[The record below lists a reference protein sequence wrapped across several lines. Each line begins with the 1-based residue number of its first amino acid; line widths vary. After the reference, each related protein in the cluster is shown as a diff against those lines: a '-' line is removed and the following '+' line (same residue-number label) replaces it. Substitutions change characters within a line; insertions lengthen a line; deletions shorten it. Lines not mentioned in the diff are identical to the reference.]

1 MVYTFRTPWEKDET
15 CKAITATVE
24 SMGGTIET
32 TFQGYLL
39 AKWRT
44 QPYHSARHFTLFP
57 PEFRFYVGDGVVRAV
72 TGTKDMQFFV
82 MRFIGVRG
90 VTADWNAFIESLVK
104 LYPDVD
110 FGIKPGL
117 PELVAIQ
124 FVDNGIEEV
133 FVSTTHNSPSLGGAA
148 LGGMLFGTAGAII
161 GASAGT
167 SHTTGTTSMRFSDSV
182 LAKGRYSNGL
192 LAEGTLSKSSPQYH
206 EIMVNMSRLSD
217 AVENH

>member
-1 MVYTFRTPWEKDET
+1 MVYTFSSPWGMEET
-15 CKAITATVE
+15 CVAIKRTVE
-24 SMGGTIET
+24 SMNGTIET
-32 TFQGYLL
+32 VSEGCLR
-39 AKWRT
+39 ARWKT

-57 PEFRFYVGDGVVRAV
+57 PEFKFYVGDGVVRAV

-82 MRFIGVRG
+82 MRFLGVRG
-90 VTADWNAFIESLVK
+90 VTADWNAFVESLIK

-124 FVDNGIEEV
+124 FVEEGVEQV
-133 FVSTTHNSPSLGGAA
+133 FVSTTKNSPSWGKAA
-148 LGGMLFGTAGAII
+148 IGGMLFGSAGAII

-167 SHTTGTTSMRFSDSV
+167 SHTTGTSTTRFSGSL

-192 LAEGTLSKSSPQYH
+192 LAEGLLDKKSPQYH
-206 EIMVNMSRLSD
+206 EIMVNMSRLSEMT
-217 AVENH
+217 EN